1 VPGVGKAPR
10 IFIFPSRMR
19 AWCAPLSMPRRTVS
33 SQRRRRKRPTSN
45 VQRAMIRANL
55 PRVLEKHVL
64 ESRLK
69 RAGIAFADSK
79 LRSDFELRG
88 TMDLHV
94 DPAALCQGCA
104 DCFQGQRGRVA
115 IAAEM
120 SQHNALDL
128 AGQQFLD
135 YACRSAVRQMTVTG
149 LDPLF
154 HRPRP
159 MHVVLQ

>member
-1 VPGVGKAPR
+1 
-10 IFIFPSRMR
+10 
-19 AWCAPLSMPRRTVS
+19 
-33 SQRRRRKRPTSN
+33 
-45 VQRAMIRANL
+45 MIRANL

-64 ESRLK
+64 EGRLK
-69 RAGIAFADSK
+69 RVGVGVADSK
-79 LRSDFELRG
+79 SRSDFELRG

-94 DPAALCQGCA
+94 DPAALCQGCV

-159 MHVVLQ
+159 MHVVLQKFFVVVRLDHECLHLA